1 MPRKTQNWS
10 IKTIVTVAIAV
21 VSISF
26 TLIVSAIL
34 FSEFSSTVKDNAT
47 VSTREIV
54 RQINANLS
62 FYINDITS
70 ISGYARDLAKQV
82 SSLGKEDV
90 EDKLKTIL
98 SSRQDIVSVVLFDLE
113 GNALLSTSEAPFR
126 KPDEITEQ

>member
-113 GNALLSTSEAPFR
+113 DR
-126 KPDEITEQ
+126 KSVV